1 MQTKTLTRALLAALL
16 AACSGEPP
24 TGPPPVVVP
33 AALSMV
39 TQPSATTPNG
49 ATLAT
54 QPVVRLRTADGAVAP
69 VAGIVVTAAS
79 TTGTP
84 VLAGATAT
92 TDGNGVATFTGLSL
106 TGTAGSYTLRFS
118 VPNLPSVDAAALT
131 LTPGPPVKLG
141 FSTPPPASAKS
152 GAVLAP
158 APVVQLLD
166 QSDKPGPRGG
176 GAGAAKPPSGGG
188 GGALTVLNAVA
199 TTSAA
204 GQATFSQLILAGTA
218 GAYTLRFTAPSL
230 GSVDAAQ
237 PLQVTAG
244 DPFALAVTTQPAV
257 SVANTTPLATQ
268 PVVQLRDAWGNNAP
282 QAGVTVRAS
291 LVSGTPVLGGD
302 SVATDATGAAP
313 FTALQL
319 TGLAGSY
326 TLRFTSTGLQP
337 AVAAAATA
345 ITAGTARRLTITTGL
360 PPTAQS
366 GVALTTQPVVQVADT
381 SGNAVRQAG
390 VLVTASFASVAPGA
404 SLTNG
409 TTTTDS
415 LGAARFNGFA
425 IAGPAVAPGTLYLLR
440 FTAPAL
446 DSATTN
452 PGVVLQPG
460 PISQLT
466 FVTPPNPPI
475 PAAAQAG
482 VPLTTQPT
490 VQLRDAFGNAVA
502 QAGVVVRASLASG
515 TGTLTNDSAV
525 TTPTSAGRAVFAGLA
540 VRALV
545 GLYTLQFTTPG
556 ASPLSAAPLTL
567 SAGPA
572 ATFAFVTPPPAGA
585 QSGIPLSTQPVVRV
599 VDVAGN
605 PVSLAN
611 ATVAAA
617 TVGGTA
623 TVTFGSATT
632 DGSGVAG
639 FVVLTVSGLVG
650 SHTLRFTS
658 GSLAALDAAPLALAA
673 GPAASIVLTVQPPAT
688 AQSGIAFT
696 ADPVA
701 HVADAAGNP
710 IVTTAAFATVA
721 GGGVNVTNGATTT
734 DGVGNATFAGLT
746 LEGPADL
753 YRLQFS
759 AGGHTVTAA
768 SLTSLT
774 AGAPAS
780 LTVATEPATT
790 AVNGVALATQPAV
803 VVEDG
808 AGNLVPGVTVTAT
821 TTSGVTLS
829 GATAVTDGSGTAA
842 FADLTLTGTVGSYTL
857 SFAAVA
863 AGQSAGTA
871 TVLSAGAPATVTIQQ
886 PPPGSTESG
895 IAMTPAPSVLVRD
908 ASTNVVPGVSVTVAA
923 VGTSP
928 TVVGGTAT
936 TNPGGVAT
944 FGTLALGGVVGP
956 HTLRFTAGAAFAD
969 AATTVSAGSAA
980 IITVVQE
987 PSLVGQVGVALPQQP
1002 SVRVADGGNAPLANA
1017 VVTAELVSGSLTILN
1032 GLAVTDGSGIA
1043 SFGGLSLVG
1052 VTGSYQLRFRMNAL
1066 TADAAA
1072 ATALGVG
1079 PATGLAIVTE
1089 PSLTANN
1096 AQPLA
1101 TQPVVRVMDA
1111 GGNTVPSSSAM
1122 VTASLTGSGGP
1133 MLTNAS
1139 ATASAGVATFGNLTL
1154 TGLVGSYRLRFS
1166 GVGPSLDAAAP
1177 TVLGAGSAAAL
1188 SFTTPVPH
1196 QALVG
1201 RPLAP
1206 GPVVQLQ
1213 DVSGNPVAGGG
1224 VTVDAGVAAGSPTLA
1239 GASVA
1244 TGGTGA
1250 AAFTALAV
1258 TNPAGVYRFRFT
1270 SGALP
1275 ALTAPDSTVIATPLT
1290 SGAPVI
1296 NLTSTVDG
1304 ELRYGIV
1311 VPPGTTQLRLEIS
1324 GGTTFD
1330 DPDLLVRFGA
1340 VPDVNRLLFDCG
1352 PGPGEGAGAQ
1362 EICTFNNP
1370 TPGEWYVTIYAFL
1383 SFQNIQLVATI
1394 TP

>member
-1 MQTKTLTRALLAALL
+1 MRTKTLTRALLAALL

-24 TGPPPVVVP
+24 TGLPPVVVP

-49 ATLAT
+49 ATLGT
-54 QPVVRLRTADGAVAP
+54 QPAVRLRTADGAVAP
-69 VAGIVVTAAS
+69 VAGIVVTAAP

-84 VLAGATAT
+84 VLAGASAT
-92 TDGNGVATFTGLSL
+92 TDGNGVATFTALSL
-106 TGTAGSYTLRFS
+106 TGTVGTYTLRFS
-118 VPNLPSVDAAALT
+118 APNLQSVDAAALV
-131 LTPGPPVKLG
+131 LTAGPPVKLG
-141 FSTPPPASAKS
+141 FSTPPPTSAKS

-166 QSDKPGPRGG
+166 QSDNP
-176 GAGAAKPPSGGG
+176 ATQSGVTVTASLTA
-188 GGALTVLNAVA
+188 GALTVLNAVA
-199 TTSAA
+199 TTTGA

-218 GAYTLRFTAPSL
+218 GAYTLRFTAPNL
-230 GSVDAAQ
+230 GNLDAPQ

-244 DPFALAVTTQPAV
+244 DPFALTITTQPATT
-257 SVANTTPLATQ
+257 VANTMPLATQ
-268 PVVQLRDAWGNNAP
+268 PLVQLRDAWGNNAP
-282 QAGVTVRAS
+282 QAGVMVRAS
-291 LVSGTPVLGGD
+291 LVSGTAVLGGD
-302 SVATDATGAAP
+302 SVATDATGAAR

-319 TGLAGSY
+319 TGLVGSY

-345 ITAGTARRLTITTGL
+345 ITAGTARRLAITTGL

-366 GVALTTQPVVQVADT
+366 GIAFTTQPVVQVADT
-381 SGNAVRQAG
+381 SGNPVRMAG
-390 VLVTASFASVAPGA
+390 VLVTASFASVSPGA
-404 SLTNG
+404 GLTNV
-409 TTTTDS
+409 TATTDT
-415 LGAARFNGFA
+415 LGAARFSGLTLTGSVSPPV
-425 IAGPAVAPGTLYLLR
+425 GPLYLLR

-446 DSATTN
+446 DSVTTN

-460 PISQLT
+460 PIAQLT
-466 FVTPPNPPI
+466 FVTPPNPPLST
-475 PAAAQAG
+475 AGQAG
-482 VPLTTQPT
+482 VPLSVQPG
-490 VQLRDAFGNAVA
+490 VQLRDAFGNAIP
-502 QAGVVVRASLASG
+502 QAGVVIRASLASG
-515 TGTLTNDSAV
+515 TGTLTSDSAI
-525 TTPTSAGRAVFAGLA
+525 TLATGRATFAGLA

-545 GLYTLQFTTPG
+545 GSYTLQFTTAG
-556 ASPLSAAPLTL
+556 ASPLAAPTLAL

-572 ATFAFVTPPPAGA
+572 ATLAFVTPPPAAA
-585 QSGIPLSTQPVVRV
+585 QSGLQLPAQPVVRV

-605 PVSLAN
+605 PVSLAS
-611 ATVAAA
+611 ATITAT

-623 TVTFGSATT
+623 TVAFGSAMT
-632 DGSGVAG
+632 DGSGVAS
-639 FVVLTVSGLVG
+639 FVALTVSGLVG
-650 SHTLRFTS
+650 SHTLRFSS
-658 GSLAALDAAPLALAA
+658 GSLTALDAAPLALAA
-673 GPAASIVLTVQPPAT
+673 GPAASIVLTVQPPAVV
-688 AQSGIAFT
+688 QSGIAFT
-696 ADPVA
+696 TDPVA

-710 IVTTAAFATVA
+710 IVGTAAFATVA
-721 GGGVNVTNGATTT
+721 GGGVSVTNGTTTT
-734 DGVGNATFAGLT
+734 DVDGDAMFTDLT

-759 AGGHTVTAA
+759 AGGHTVTA
-768 SLTSLT
+768 SLLTSLT

-780 LTVATEPATT
+780 LTIGTEPAAT
-790 AVNGVALATQPAV
+790 AVNGVALGTQPV
-803 VVEDG
+803 VLVEDG
-808 AGNLVPGVTVTAT
+808 AGNAVPGVTVTAAT
-821 TTSGVTLS
+821 TPGVTLS
-829 GATAVTDGSGTAA
+829 GATAVTDGFGTAA
-842 FADLTLTGTVGSYTL
+842 FTALTLTGSVGSYTL
-857 SFAAVA
+857 SFGAGA

-871 TVLSAGAPATVTIQQ
+871 TALSAGAPASVTIQQ
-886 PPPGSTESG
+886 APPGSSESG

-908 ASTNVVPGVSVTVAA
+908 ASANVVPAVAVTVAA

-928 TVVGGTAT
+928 TVVGGTAI

-944 FGTLALGGVVGP
+944 FATMALGGVVGP

-969 AATTVSAGSAA
+969 AATTLSAGSAA

-987 PSLVGQVGVALPQQP
+987 PSLAGQVGVALPQQP
-1002 SVRVADGGNAPLANA
+1002 RVGVTDALSTPLANA

-1032 GLAVTDGSGIA
+1032 RLAVTDGSGVA
-1043 SFGGLSLVG
+1043 SFSGLSLVG

-1072 ATALGVG
+1072 ATTLGVG
-1079 PATGLAIVTE
+1079 PATGLAIATQPSVT
-1089 PSLTANN
+1089 ADN

-1101 TQPVVRVMDA
+1101 TQPAVRVVDA
-1111 GGNTVPSSSAM
+1111 GGNTVPSSGAM
-1122 VTASLTGSGGP
+1122 ITASLTGSGGP
-1133 MLTNAS
+1133 VLTNAS

-1166 GVGPSLDAAAP
+1166 GVGPSVDAAAP
-1177 TVLGAGSAAAL
+1177 TVLRAGSAAAL
-1188 SFTTPVPH
+1188 AFTTPVPG

-1201 RPLAP
+1201 RSLAP
-1206 GPVVQLQ
+1206 GPVVQLE
-1213 DVSGNPVAGGG
+1213 DVSGNPVAASG
-1224 VTVDAGVAAGSPTLA
+1224 VTVDAGVAAGSPSLV
-1239 GASVA
+1239 GSSVA

-1250 AAFTALAV
+1250 AAFPALAV

-1290 SGAPVI
+1290 SGTPVI
-1296 NLTSTVDG
+1296 NLTSSADG

-1311 VPPGTTQLRLEIS
+1311 VPPGTTQLRIEIS

-1352 PGPGEGAGAQ
+1352 PGPGEGAGAH

-1370 TPGEWYVTIYAFL
+1370 TPGEWYVTVYAFL